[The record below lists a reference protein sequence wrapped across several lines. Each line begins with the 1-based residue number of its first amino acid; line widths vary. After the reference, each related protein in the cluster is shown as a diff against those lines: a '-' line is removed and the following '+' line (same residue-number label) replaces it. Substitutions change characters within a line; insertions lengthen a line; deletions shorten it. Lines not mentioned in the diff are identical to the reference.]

1 MAWIFAEMK
10 QTDKAL
16 AQLEAGYRERAAWMV
31 RMNRDPR
38 FDKLRSEP
46 RFQDLLRRMNFPP

>member
-1 MAWIFAEMK
+1 MK

-31 RMNRDPR
+31 WMNRDPR
-38 FDKLRSEP
+38 LETLRSDP
-46 RFQDLLRRMNFPP
+46 RFSDLLRRMDLPQ